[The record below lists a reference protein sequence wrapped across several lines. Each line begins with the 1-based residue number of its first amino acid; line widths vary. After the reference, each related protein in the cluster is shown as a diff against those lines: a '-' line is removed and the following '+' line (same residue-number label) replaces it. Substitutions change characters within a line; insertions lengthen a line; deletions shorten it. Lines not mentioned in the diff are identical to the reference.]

1 MVVALTA
8 ATLYPRLA
16 RLALACI
23 DRGYPYAP
31 HHVHTAP
38 ADTGA
43 RLHPAFG
50 GCFDWHSAVHAHW
63 CLARIMRLLPR
74 AETNSRSAAALSRHL
89 TPSAVAAEV
98 AYLRRPEAHSFEA
111 PYGWAWLLALA
122 AELARL
128 RVAPAARWRAALAP
142 LAALVAAR
150 AVAYFRR
157 LPAPIRS
164 GLHANSAFSL
174 ALLLD
179 ALGTLG
185 WEDAAATLAAEA
197 RRLFLADRDCPTR
210 YEPSGSD
217 FLSPCLAEAELMRR
231 VLEDPAYRV
240 WLHRLLPA
248 TALPP
253 LLAPVP
259 GTCAGDPQSA
269 HLLGLVFHRAW
280 CLHRSAG
287 HGAGASPVWRAAA
300 RRARRA
306 AEATVAVAFTG
317 GYPVSHWLG
326 TFILYFHSET
336 AA

>member
-1 MVVALTA
+1 MALTA

-23 DRGYPYAP
+23 DRGYPYAS

-128 RVAPAARWRAALAP
+128 RVAPAARRGPACAASGGGHGGRG
-142 LAALVAAR
+142 V
-150 AVAYFRR
+150 YRR
-157 LPAPIRS
+157 LPREPLVGDLHPVLPQRDGRLSRRGRRRGPSAVTVADLTRQVVEPDAGVAAGPRLTRCSVNCPVGRLGRPVGRCAPPWTVAFNRTGTGWRGLAWWHVPWCRPGIPS
-164 GLHANSAFSL
+164 GTSTATRRRP
-174 ALLLD
+174 
-179 ALGTLG
+179 GRPG
-185 WEDAAATLAAEA
+185 VAAHGAAWGG
-197 RRLFLADRDCPTR
+197 LPTR
-210 YEPSGSD
+210 VR
-217 FLSPCLAEAELMRR
+217 CLR
-231 VLEDPAYRV
+231 
-240 WLHRLLPA
+240 
-248 TALPP
+248 
-253 LLAPVP
+253 
-259 GTCAGDPQSA
+259 
-269 HLLGLVFHRAW
+269 
-280 CLHRSAG
+280 
-287 HGAGASPVWRAAA
+287 
-300 RRARRA
+300 
-306 AEATVAVAFTG
+306 
-317 GYPVSHWLG
+317 
-326 TFILYFHSET
+326 
-336 AA
+336 